1 MIDNY
6 CSYFCIYIVWHPQ
19 SLDGK
24 HLAEHIFKYIYGDP
38 EYPLVNDISIPV
50 QFRSQPLDTKI
61 EQPKPISF
69 ENSLNSAT
77 FVLIDAHMVMSDS
90 WQSYI
95 EQLWRK
101 AQNLAPHHRIYPV
114 AITLSAY
121 NLSPILAITNFIR
134 IYEKTEIK
142 AQQEKLL
149 RQILHSC
156 CRQLKQVESGENIKS
171 EKAPPPIKLFLSHA
185 KQDGVDIAKGIRRWI
200 EEDEALNTFFDTKDI
215 TPGYDFIEEIEAG
228 LKDSALLICQ
238 TDAYAT
244 RYWCRWEVLTA
255 KKYLIPSLLVNAL
268 NVGEERSFP
277 YLGNI
282 PTLRWQGLDS
292 IPTIITKILL
302 EVLQYYYFPAY
313 IENLKKIG
321 RVPKQ
326 AIALPYAPEL
336 LTQLQQL
343 SQDIPKQDNLKIDRL
358 LIYPDPP
365 VGDEEVEILHSFNPS
380 LKAWTP
386 SQPMSLVKNLDPKPL
401 SGKIVGISIS
411 DSPDLER
418 LGFSSFHLQRTLIEI
433 SRHLLAQG
441 ATIAYGGDLRPDGFT
456 IDLIEMVKVYNKQAT
471 ERGNKILNFL
481 AWPLHL
487 NAPIELLAEK
497 KNELSV
503 REIPLPEFLK
513 QSFDIDEQSFLKPD
527 STENRY
533 VWACCLTAMRETM
546 AETID
551 ARIILGGKVTNY
563 KGAFPGIAQEA
574 NLILQQQ
581 KPLFVLGAFGGC
593 ARAVGEAI
601 MGNNPESLTQNYQ
614 IAQSQDYADLLDF
627 YNQRANSDAPH
638 EEINYDLLLTSF
650 QNTGFQGINN
660 GLTEAENQRLF
671 TTEDLDEMVYLIL
684 KGLQHKNE
692 NGFK

>member
-1 MIDNY
+1 MVNNY
-6 CSYFCIYIVWHPQ
+6 CPYFCIYIVWHPK
-19 SLDGK
+19 SSDGK
-24 HLAEHIFKYIYGDP
+24 QLAEHLFKYIYGDP

-50 QFRSQPLDTKI
+50 QFRSQSFNTKI
-61 EQPKPISF
+61 EQPKTIDF
-69 ENSLNSAT
+69 DNSLNSAT
-77 FVLIDAHMVMSDS
+77 FVLVDDQMVISDS
-90 WQSYI
+90 WQCYI
-95 EQLWRK
+95 EQLWEK
-101 AQNLAPHHRIYPV
+101 VQYLAPHHRIYPV
-114 AITLSAY
+114 AITSSAY
-121 NLSPILAITNFIR
+121 NLSPILAETNFIR
-134 IYEKTEIK
+134 IYQETEIN
-142 AQQEKLL
+142 ASQGKLL
-149 RQILHSC
+149 RQVLHACS
-156 CRQLKQVESGENIKS
+156 RQLKQVESGEQINS
-171 EKAPPPIKLFLSHA
+171 ENAPPPIKLFLSHA
-185 KQDGVDIAKGIRRWI
+185 KQDGIDIAKGLRRWI

-215 TPGYDFIEEIEAG
+215 APGYDFIEEIDAG

-282 PTLRWQGLDS
+282 PTLRWQGVDS

-313 IENLKKIG
+313 IKNLKKIG

-326 AIALPYAPEL
+326 AIALPYPPEL

-343 SQDIPKQDNLKIDRL
+343 SQDILKQDNLKIDRL

-386 SQPMSLVKNLDPKPL
+386 SQPMSFLQNQEPKPL
-401 SGKIVGISIS
+401 SGKIIGISIS

-456 IDLIEMVKVYNKQAT
+456 IDLIEMVKVYNKQAA

-513 QSFDIDEQSFLKPD
+513 QSFDINEQSFLKPD
-527 STENRY
+527 STRNRY
-533 VWACCLTAMRETM
+533 VWACCLTAMRKTM
-546 AETID
+546 AEEID

-601 MGNNPESLTQNYQ
+601 MGDLPESLTKDYQ
-614 IAQSQDYADLLDF
+614 ITQSQEYANMLDF
-627 YNQRANSDAPH
+627 YNQQADFDAPH
-638 EEINYDLLLTSF
+638 EEINYDLLLAAF
-650 QNTGFQGINN
+650 PDTGFQTIDN

-671 TTEDLDEMVYLIL
+671 ITEDLDEMIYLIL
-684 KGLQHKNE
+684 QGLQYSLNSQKR
-692 NGFK
+692 